1 MERVKKSKETKEEEK
16 STAKQKLSSVSHLK
30 FENMVQ
36 TFTVNPLV
44 MPLLPEKN
52 LYVYRIILFL
62 CYIISKTVDNF

>member
-44 MPLLPEKN
+44 MPLLPEKKRICLSYYLIFV
-52 LYVYRIILFL
+52 LYYLQN
-62 CYIISKTVDNF
+62 C